1 LAKILI
7 IKSFEKGVDPFMR
20 LAQSHVMMWLE
31 IKDWL
36 ELSTGLDRDSLHI
49 YAGIGVQLTVALCI
63 RRSLA
68 SSIPWLFVALAACGN
83 EYYDY
88 MFVSDA
94 AYASGI
100 YADEAVRDIW
110 NTLLL
115 PTLFLLIARRWPN
128 WLTRKP
134 AALDKAETLEGAG
147 LPL

>member
-1 LAKILI
+1 
-7 IKSFEKGVDPFMR
+7 MR
-20 LAQSHVMMWLE
+20 LAQSHVMMWFE

-49 YAGIGVQLTVALCI
+49 YAGVGVQLAVALCI
-63 RRSLA
+63 RGSLA

-100 YADEAVRDIW
+100 YVDEAFRDIW
-110 NTLLL
+110 NTMLL
-115 PTLFLLIARRWPN
+115 PTLFLFIARRWPN
-128 WLTRKP
+128 WLIGKQAR
-134 AALDKAETLEGAG
+134 LDKVETVEEAES
-147 LPL
+147 